1 MLSRVWS
8 GDASRGWQEVCMNAA
23 IVGRAGIYVR
33 NKKLLGFTTDYKDLM
48 NGLPQFSVL
57 S

>member
-48 NGLPQFSVL
+48 NGLPQLSVL